1 MTMSRQPE
9 SYITPEEY
17 LAFERQAEYKNEYF
31 DGEIFAMTGASRKH
45 NLINVNIAAVLHDQ
59 LRNHP
64 CEIYSSDMRVR
75 IPNANVYT
83 YPDVA
88 VACGEPLFE
97 DDHVDTLINPI
108 LIVEVLSKSTASYDH
123 VKKFGYY
130 RSVASL
136 MEYLLVAQDEYR
148 VEQYTKQSDDHW
160 LLTDI
165 RSLEETVN
173 LVSIQCALP
182 LGEMYRKV
190 QLP

>member
-1 MTMSRQPE
+1 MSRQAKT
-9 SYITPEEY
+9 YVTPEEY

-31 DGEIFAMTGASRKH
+31 DGEIFAMVGASRKH
-45 NLINVNIAAVLHDQ
+45 NLINVNIASVLNGQ
-59 LRNHP
+59 LKNRP
-64 CEIYSSDMRVR
+64 CEVYGSDMRVR
-75 IPNANVYT
+75 IPNANLYT

-97 DDHVDTLINPI
+97 DDHVDTLLNPI

-130 RSVASL
+130 RSLASL
-136 MEYLLVAQDEYR
+136 MEYVLVAQDEYR
-148 VEQYTKQSDDHW
+148 IEQYTKQSDDHW

-165 RSLEETVN
+165 RSLEAV
-173 LVSIQCALP
+173 LKLGSIECVLP
-182 LGEMYRKV
+182 LAEVYRKV